1 MTNDRHRLFTAGM
14 MAAALALLAAC
25 AAPAKPAAVAAPD
38 GPLVRGV
45 AYVGQSVSDIEKT
58 TAYYHATAALS
69 VVAEGSL
76 SGAKALQTIAGKP
89 VRVET
94 RLLRGST
101 GQIRLMQFKAPGA
114 AAKSAGIVPV
124 QGPGITHVCHQSP
137 DDKPLFAKFI
147 AAGAKPVSRT
157 GDLVQLRPDVPVRY
171 GYARDP
177 DGTMSETE
185 QLMREGL
192 TWTYRMRHVAIAVA
206 DIDRTVAFYTA
217 LLGREPRERRS
228 NLVNKTLDV
237 TADLDNVKLDV
248 AWYNLNNLE
257 LEVWEYLNHP
267 VMAPTPPR
275 PLEALGYNMIVL
287 DVSDADLAAARLVEA
302 GGKLE
307 VKAAAMDG
315 GRMAF
320 GRDPDGNLIGLFEVD
335 EASPYSAVKLGMLTH
350 SWE

>member
-1 MTNDRHRLFTAGM
+1 MTNHRRQVVASGLAGV
-14 MAAALALLAAC
+14 ALALLAAC
-25 AAPAKPAAVAAPD
+25 AAPAKPTEIAAPE
-38 GPLVRGV
+38 GPLVRGI
-45 AYVGQSVSDIEKT
+45 AYVGQSVSDIDKT
-58 TAYYHATAALS
+58 TAYYQSAAALS
-69 VVAEGSL
+69 VMDEREPGVAAAL
-76 SGAKALQTIAGKP
+76 RTVAGAAIN
-89 VRVET
+89 VET
-94 RLLRGST
+94 RLLRGAT
-101 GQIRLMQFKAPGA
+101 GQIRLMQFKSPSV
-114 AAKSAGIVPV
+114 AAKAAGIVPV

-137 DDKPLFAKFI
+137 DDKGLFAKFV

-171 GYARDP
+171 AYARDH

-185 QLMREGL
+185 QLLIPGL
-192 TWTYRMRHVAIAVA
+192 TWTYRMRHVAIVVA

-257 LEVWEYLNHP
+257 LEIWEYLNHP
-267 VMAPTPPR
+267 VTTPTAQR

-287 DVSDADLAAARLVEA
+287 DVSNADMAAAKLVEA
-302 GGKLE
+302 GGAL
-307 VKAAAMDG
+307 VAKAAAMDG

-335 EASPYSAVKLGMLTH
+335 AASPYSATGLGKLANG
-350 SWE
+350 

>member
-1 MTNDRHRLFTAGM
+1 MRKDTHRRFG
-14 MAAALALLAAC
+14 AALTGVVLALMAAC
-25 AAPAKPAAVAAPD
+25 AAPAKPAADAAPD
-38 GPLVRGV
+38 GPLVRGI
-45 AYVGQSVSDIEKT
+45 AYVGQSVSDIEKS
-58 TAYYHATAALS
+58 TAYYRATAALT
-69 VVAEGSL
+69 VVAEGRL
-76 SGAKALQTIAGKP
+76 SGAKTLQSVAGKQ
-89 VRVET
+89 VSVET

-101 GQIRLMQFKAPGA
+101 GQIRLMQFKSPSA
-114 AAKSAGIVPV
+114 AAKAAGIVPV

-137 DDKPLFAKFI
+137 DDKPLFAKFV

-171 GYARDP
+171 AYLRDP

-185 QLMREGL
+185 QIMRENL
-192 TWTYRMRHVAIAVA
+192 PWTYRMRHVAIVVA

-217 LLGREPRERRS
+217 LLAREPRERRS

-237 TADLDNVKLDV
+237 TGDLDNVKLDV

-257 LEVWEYLNHP
+257 LEVWEYLSHP
-267 VMAPTPPR
+267 VTTPTKPR

-287 DVSDADLAAARLVEA
+287 DVLDADRAAAKLVEA

-307 VKAAAMDG
+307 MKAAAMDG

-320 GRDPDGNLIGLFEVD
+320 GRDPDGNLLGLFQVD
-335 EASPYSAVKLGMLTH
+335 EASPYSATRLGML
-350 SWE
+350 SNG